1 MSSENRPDSHPHDHS
16 LELRNAS
23 KQGLIGALL
32 LTTGYMLAAVIGGIL
47 AGSLALIADAGYMLT
62 SAASIALALMA
73 KQSAAKAASAER
85 TFGMHRIEILAALAN
100 ALTLWLITTWIV
112 VEAFQRLQEV
122 PAVQGMLMLS
132 VGAVGLM
139 VNILAAWIV
148 RRSSGQSLGVEDTVD
163 YVLSDLLG
171 SVGVVISGTLIW
183 AFGWT
188 AADPMVSV
196 VIAVLILLSTWRL
209 LARVVNVLLEGVPE
223 HIDIYRLCS
232 EMEEVEGVILIH
244 DIHVWT
250 IAQGYDALNA
260 HVLVDPS
267 LEAAELDPLLRR
279 LRKVASQDFGIQH
292 ITIQMEQSV
301 EGCTEHHHVDHLH
314 LRERPE
320 PEEEP

>member
-1 MSSENRPDSHPHDHS
+1 MSSENNPDSHPHDHTA
-16 LELRNAS
+16 ELRNAS
-23 KQGLIGALL
+23 KQGLIGALV

-47 AGSLALIADAGYMLT
+47 AGSLALIANAAYILT
-62 SAASIALALMA
+62 GAASIALALVA
-73 KQSAAKAASAER
+73 KQSATKAASAER
-85 TFGMHRIEILAALAN
+85 TFGIHRIEILAALAN

-132 VGAVGLM
+132 VGAVGLI
-139 VNILAAWIV
+139 VNILALWIV

-171 SVGVVISGTLIW
+171 SVGVVISGTLIS

-223 HIDIYRLCS
+223 HIDTYRLCS

-314 LRERPE
+314 HRERPE